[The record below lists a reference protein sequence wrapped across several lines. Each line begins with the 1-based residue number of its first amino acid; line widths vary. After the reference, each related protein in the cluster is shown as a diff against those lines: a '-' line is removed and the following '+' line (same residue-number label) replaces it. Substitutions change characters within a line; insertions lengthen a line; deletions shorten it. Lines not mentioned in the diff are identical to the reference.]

1 MAHFLEDVLQ
11 GGQAWLGEQ
20 PRLQERY
27 PLARSGCGK
36 GASSQCIEGGEVWGF
51 IFWLGH
57 GNGSISEYPYIVAEA
72 LKFSPSPLFE
82 HFPLKQFLARLNL
95 GLRMFATDVVQGFFA
110 ITHNGLAVLGL
121 SIFFF
126 VVALA
131 VRPDLRA
138 VTETK
143 LINWLQERQYDST
156 GVESDTEA
164 VDRATAVDPRDLP
177 RQQAN
182 LAYWLSRKYRVA
194 PEPLSALVSEAY
206 DLGPRNQIEPSLILA
221 VMAVESGF
229 NPFAQSNVGAQG
241 LMQVMTKVHEE
252 KYVGFGGSLAA
263 FDPVANLRV
272 GVSVL
277 KDCINRA
284 GSTEAGLKLY
294 VSAGNLK
301 DDSGYACEFLPAYI
315 QTGEFAI
322 GDSNDSMFIKRYIP
336 DFKNQVGGVQMEFLV
351 RQYPGSVQLVA
362 SSTVVYSTTTKI
374 DMRARGRTVAIKM
387 STVDSGS
394 STATTFRFGT
404 LRIDA
409 QVDGAR

>member
-1 MAHFLEDVLQ
+1 LFDVAAFFVHAVAQDFGCTFVAVAHFFEDVLQ

-20 PRLQERY
+20 PCLQERNA
-27 PLARSGCGK
+27 LARGGCRK
-36 GASSQCIEGGEVWGF
+36 GASGQCVEGGEVWGF
-51 IFWLGH
+51 IFWVGH
-57 GNGSISEYPYIVAEA
+57 GDGSISEYPYIVAEA
-72 LKFSPSPLFE
+72 LKFSSSPLFE

-156 GVESDTEA
+156 GVEADTDA

-294 VSAGNLK
+294 VGAGNLK
-301 DDSGYACEFLPAYI
+301 DDSGYASKVMSEYARL
-315 QTGEFAI
+315 
-322 GDSNDSMFIKRYIP
+322 
-336 DFKNQVGGVQMEFLV
+336 
-351 RQYPGSVQLVA
+351 QLVA
-362 SSTVVYSTTTKI
+362 KGIKVPISAPPATAAEAAT
-374 DMRARGRTVAIKM
+374 ARLESLWEKAQRLTP
-387 STVDSGS
+387 
-394 STATTFRFGT
+394 FGK
-404 LRIDA
+404 DK
-409 QVDGAR
+409 DEEEPK

>member
-1 MAHFLEDVLQ
+1 MS
-11 GGQAWLGEQ
+11 
-20 PRLQERY
+20 RY
-27 PLARSGCGK
+27 PC
-36 GASSQCIEGGEVWGF
+36 
-51 IFWLGH
+51 
-57 GNGSISEYPYIVAEA
+57 IVAEA
-72 LKFSPSPLFE
+72 LKFSPFSAFE

-126 VVALA
+126 VVALS

-138 VTETK
+138 VTESK

-156 GVESDTEA
+156 GVEADTEA

-206 DLGPRNQIEPSLILA
+206 ELGPRNQIDPSLILA
-221 VMAVESGF
+221 VMAIESGF

-252 KYVGFGGSLAA
+252 KYIGFGGPFAA

-294 VSAGNLK
+294 VGAGNLK
-301 DDSGYACEFLPAYI
+301 DDSGYANKVM
-315 QTGEFAI
+315 GEYA
-322 GDSNDSMFIKRYIP
+322 R
-336 DFKNQVGGVQMEFLV
+336 L
-351 RQYPGSVQLVA
+351 QLVA
-362 SSTVVYSTTTKI
+362 K
-374 DMRARGRTVAIKM
+374 GIK
-387 STVDSGS
+387 VPIAAPP
-394 STATTFRFGT
+394 STAAEAATARLESLWEKAQGLTPFGK
-404 LRIDA
+404 DKDEEEA
-409 QVDGAR
+409 K